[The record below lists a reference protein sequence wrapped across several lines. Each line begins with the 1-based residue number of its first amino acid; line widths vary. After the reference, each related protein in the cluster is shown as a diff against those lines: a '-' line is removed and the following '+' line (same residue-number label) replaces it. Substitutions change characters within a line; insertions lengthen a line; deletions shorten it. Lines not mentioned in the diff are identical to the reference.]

1 MLFAKLSESRVYCRW
16 HAPLTLAQLLLHF
29 GNCWAYFA
37 SIMQCF
43 IEAIFLMMKIT
54 KEFFRITTKWCDASF
69 YEHNKKANP
78 IFDIDGCKKR
88 SIHNIRSSRSS
99 IFRFPLKI
107 ENPSQK
113 EHNRILYGA
122 GGRDPTIM
130 YLLRAL
136 KYQLLSS
143 SKMNKISF
151 HIKIQF
157 LTYFGIFDFDI
168 SYSTVAKK
176 P

>member
-122 GGRDPTIM
+122 GGERSNNNVFAKSIKVSAIVKLKNGGINATI
-130 YLLRAL
+130 
-136 KYQLLSS
+136 
-143 SKMNKISF
+143 F
-151 HIKIQF
+151 
-157 LTYFGIFDFDI
+157 T
-168 SYSTVAKK
+168 
-176 P
+176 

>member
-1 MLFAKLSESRVYCRW
+1 
-16 HAPLTLAQLLLHF
+16 
-29 GNCWAYFA
+29 
-37 SIMQCF
+37 
-43 IEAIFLMMKIT
+43 MMKIT
-54 KEFFRITTKWCDASF
+54 KEFFRITTKWCDVASF

-143 SKMNKISF
+143 SKMEESMQQYSHKYEVLHSGQKPFKNEKKTPNSCHSF
-151 HIKIQF
+151 WKSQKKSHLIFRAKRAKF
-157 LTYFGIFDFDI
+157 TFWVDKSSLKMPKMVHFGD
-168 SYSTVAKK
+168 SLKT
-176 P
+176 

>member
-1 MLFAKLSESRVYCRW
+1 
-16 HAPLTLAQLLLHF
+16 
-29 GNCWAYFA
+29 
-37 SIMQCF
+37 
-43 IEAIFLMMKIT
+43 MMKIT
-54 KEFFRITTKWCDASF
+54 KEFFRITTKWCDVASF

-122 GGRDPTIM
+122 GGERSNTNVFAKSIKVSAIVKLKNGGINATI
-130 YLLRAL
+130 
-136 KYQLLSS
+136 
-143 SKMNKISF
+143 F
-151 HIKIQF
+151 
-157 LTYFGIFDFDI
+157 T
-168 SYSTVAKK
+168 
-176 P
+176 